1 LKKIT
6 LITTGQPATNPRLVK
21 EVDALIQAG
30 YDVKAICC
38 FYQAWAGPFDR
49 EILNRTPGVYI
60 FCGGDPINEKA
71 SYFITRLRHKINRQ
85 LFSLLQT
92 PRTAARAL
100 SRTHAKALA
109 AAKKIKSD
117 LYIAHNLGALPAAA
131 EAAKYHGAKVGYD
144 AEDMHSGQFNS
155 TIDPAYLL
163 NKYVEEKY
171 FPQTDY
177 FTAASP
183 LIAEN
188 YRQTYPYLAPVTINN
203 VFPRTDIYADRR
215 YKPGGPLKLFWFSQT
230 IGADRGLEDVVRAIA
245 GLDNHI
251 ELHLLGQCSEDFKK
265 ILFGIAGPAVAERGQ
280 IQFHDPV
287 SPDELFEFT
296 LQFDI
301 GLATETSSTLN
312 RDICL
317 TNKIFTYVQCG
328 LALLMSDTSAQS
340 LFLQS
345 YPGTGRLYQKNN
357 PESLTE
363 QVRVYIENPDLLV
376 QTRAHNHSLGQR
388 SMNWETE
395 SALFLDTVEKTLNK
409 A

>member
-38 FYQAWAGPFDR
+38 FYQAWAQPFDK
-49 EILNRTPGVYI
+49 EILHRTPGVYI
-60 FCGGDPINEKA
+60 FCGGDPFNEKA
-71 SYFITRLRHKINRQ
+71 NYFITRLRHKINRR
-85 LFSLLQT
+85 LFKLWQT

-100 SRTHAKALA
+100 SRTHTEASA

-155 TIDPAYLL
+155 TADPAYLL
-163 NKYVEEKY
+163 NKYIEEQY

-177 FTAASP
+177 FTTASP

-188 YRQTYPYLAPVTINN
+188 YRRTYPYLTPVTVNN
-203 VFPRTDIYADRR
+203 VFPKTNIYVDRH

-230 IGADRGLEDVVRAIA
+230 VGADRGLEDVVRAIA
-245 GLDNHI
+245 CLDFPI
-251 ELHLLGQCSEDFKK
+251 ELHLLGHCSEGFKK
-265 ILFGIAGPAVAERGQ
+265 ILFDIAGPAITEREQ
-280 IQFHDPV
+280 IQFHGPV
-287 SPDELFEFT
+287 SPDELLEFT

-301 GLATETSSTLN
+301 GMATETSSTLN

-317 TNKIFTYVQCG
+317 TNKIFTYVQSG

-340 LFLQS
+340 LFLEN

-357 PESLTE
+357 PESLKE
-363 QVRVYIENPDLLV
+363 QIRVYVENPDLLV
-376 QTRAHNHSLGQR
+376 QTRAYNYSLGQL

-395 SALFLDTVEKTLNK
+395 SKLFLDTVEKTLNK